1 MSYCENISLALRL
14 SYTILSSYIFSLH
27 VEFGYLW
34 IWNLVQFT
42 CRIWLSTTVLIVAV
56 EVASNALYLNSGL
69 KRHFDRHL
77 PCIGKNMAS
86 KI

>member
-1 MSYCENISLALRL
+1 MSYCENITSLAFELH
-14 SYTILSSYIFSLH
+14 YFILIHF
-27 VEFGYLW
+27 
-34 IWNLVQFT
+34 QFT
-42 CRIWLSTTVLIVAV
+42 CRIWLSTTVLVVAV